1 MIDKVHD
8 HILDELRTNTR
19 TDTVFVLTS
28 IFLNI
33 IGLAVNAAIAAEG
46 SGDVT
51 LIVILIFVVLILV
64 VNFVAEAG
72 LIKGRQTRTKLISG
86 LLSIYRDN
94 GVDKYYDSSLLEAYK
109 LRYNLFMIVVL
120 ATGVVAI
127 AVPFIILAL

>member
-33 IGLAVNAAIAAEG
+33 IGLAVNAAIATEG

-72 LIKGRQTRTKLISG
+72 LIKGRQTRTKLITG